1 MDKKYVIWWHSYVE
15 DINRDATTIKD
26 ISDSVTKT
34 LKELNKLKELETKG
48 KIKVRH
54 IGTLNPLFI
63 DILDPS
69 VESEVAKNPI
79 VDID

>member
-1 MDKKYVIWWHSYVE
+1 MEKKYVIWWHSYVE

-34 LKELNKLKELETKG
+34 LEELNKLKDLETKG
-48 KIKVRH
+48 KIRVRH
-54 IGTLNPLFI
+54 AGTLNPLFI

-69 VESEVAKNPI
+69 VESEVANNPI

>member
-1 MDKKYVIWWHSYVE
+1 MSKKYVIWWHNYVE
-15 DINRDATTIKD
+15 EINREATTIKE

-34 LKELNKLKELETKG
+34 LKDLNKLKELEQKG

-54 IGTLNPLFI
+54 VGTLNPLFI

-69 VESEVAKNPI
+69 VESEVANNPI
-79 VDID
+79 VDIN

>member
-15 DINRDATTIKD
+15 EINRDATTIKD
-26 ISDSVTKT
+26 ISDSVSKT
-34 LKELNKLKELETKG
+34 LKELNKLKVLESKG

-54 IGTLNPLFI
+54 VGTLNPIFI

-69 VESEVAKNPI
+69 VESEIANNPI
-79 VDID
+79 VDIS

>member
-1 MDKKYVIWWHSYVE
+1 MAKKYVIWWHSYVE
-15 DINRDATTIKD
+15 EINRDATTIKD
-26 ISDSVTKT
+26 VFDSVSKT
-34 LKELNKLKELETKG
+34 LKELNKLKKLEEEG

-54 IGTLNPLFI
+54 VGTLNPLFI

-69 VESEVAKNPI
+69 VESEVGNNPI

>member
-15 DINRDATTIKD
+15 DINREATTIKD

-34 LKELNKLKELETKG
+34 LEELNKLKELETKG
-48 KIKVRH
+48 KIRVRH
-54 IGTLNPLFI
+54 VGTLNPLFI

-69 VESEVAKNPI
+69 VESEVANNPI

>member
-1 MDKKYVIWWHSYVE
+1 MLFGGIVM

-34 LKELNKLKELETKG
+34 LEELNKLKDLEIKG
-48 KIKVRH
+48 KIRVRH
-54 IGTLNPLFI
+54 AGTLNPLFI

-69 VESEVAKNPI
+69 IESEVANNPI